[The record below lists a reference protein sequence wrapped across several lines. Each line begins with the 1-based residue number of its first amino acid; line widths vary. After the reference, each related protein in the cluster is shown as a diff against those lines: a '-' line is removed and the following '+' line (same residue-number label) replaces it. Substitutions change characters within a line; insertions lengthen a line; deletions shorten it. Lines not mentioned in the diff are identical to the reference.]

1 MTAGADQL
9 RAGIVLHTIVLH
21 TIVLHTKHGGPTTMT
36 TRAQTYRAAS
46 RQLLAQGW
54 SELEPGDLRPAS
66 EKGWGTAAP
75 MLPAVAQARG
85 WEHQGHATLR
95 RVVGRLA
102 DETGDAEV
110 RRLFRVAISMH
121 TNFYED
127 QDDADHVSAGLID
140 VGRFLGK
147 LDRLHSPL

>member
-1 MTAGADQL
+1 MTCG
-9 RAGIVLHTIVLH
+9 R
-21 TIVLHTKHGGPTTMT
+21 
-36 TRAQTYRAAS
+36 
-46 RQLLAQGW
+46 
-54 SELEPGDLRPAS
+54 AS
-66 EKGWGTAAP
+66 EKGWGAAAP
-75 MLPAVAQARG
+75 MLKAVAQARG

-147 LDRLHSPL
+147 LDSLHSPL